1 MSASVSEYNTNIDRS
16 NITLGSDSTAEFHLP
31 VFAFISSEGVTR

>member
-16 NITLGSDSTAEFHLP
+16 NITLGSDSTEEDHLE